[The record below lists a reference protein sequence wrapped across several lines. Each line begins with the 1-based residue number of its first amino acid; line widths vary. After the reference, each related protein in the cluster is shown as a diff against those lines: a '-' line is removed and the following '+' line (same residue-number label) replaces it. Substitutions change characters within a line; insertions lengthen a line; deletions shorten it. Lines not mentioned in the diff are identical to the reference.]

1 MRILKRLI
9 NRGNL
14 STEKERK
21 RMNREEQIESF
32 TKGLSKEELDSFLQQ
47 DYSVLTKVLKFR
59 IRLLKEEAIY
69 KDEYEAAINEIV
81 EMTLL
86 TVVDFL
92 ENKLEFK

>member
-21 RMNREEQIESF
+21 RMNRKEQIESF

-59 IRLLKEEAIY
+59 IKLLKEEAIY

>member
-1 MRILKRLI
+1 
-9 NRGNL
+9 
-14 STEKERK
+14 
-21 RMNREEQIESF
+21 MNREEQIESF

-59 IRLLKEEAIY
+59 IRLLKEAIY
-69 KDEYEAAINEIV
+69 EDEYEAAINEIV

>member
-1 MRILKRLI
+1 
-9 NRGNL
+9 
-14 STEKERK
+14 
-21 RMNREEQIESF
+21 MNREEQIESF

-69 KDEYEAAINEIV
+69 EDEYESAINEIV

>member
-1 MRILKRLI
+1 
-9 NRGNL
+9 
-14 STEKERK
+14 
-21 RMNREEQIESF
+21 MNREKQIESF

-69 KDEYEAAINEIV
+69 EDEYEAAINEIV

>member
-1 MRILKRLI
+1 
-9 NRGNL
+9 
-14 STEKERK
+14 
-21 RMNREEQIESF
+21 MNREEQIESF

-69 KDEYEAAINEIV
+69 KDKYEAAINEIV

>member
-1 MRILKRLI
+1 
-9 NRGNL
+9 
-14 STEKERK
+14 
-21 RMNREEQIESF
+21 MNREEQIQSF
-32 TKGLSKEELDSFLQQ
+32 IKELSKEELDSFLQQ

-69 KDEYEAAINEIV
+69 EDEYEAAINEIV

>member
-21 RMNREEQIESF
+21 RMNRKEQIESF

-69 KDEYEAAINEIV
+69 EDEYEAAINEIV
-81 EMTLL
+81 EMTLF

>member
-1 MRILKRLI
+1 M
-9 NRGNL
+9 NL
-14 STEKERK
+14 
-21 RMNREEQIESF
+21 EEQIQSF
-32 TKGLSKEELDSFLQQ
+32 IKELSKEELDSFLHQ

-69 KDEYEAAINEIV
+69 KGEYEAAINKIV
-81 EMTLL
+81 EMALL

>member
-1 MRILKRLI
+1 M
-9 NRGNL
+9 
-14 STEKERK
+14 
-21 RMNREEQIESF
+21 
-32 TKGLSKEELDSFLQQ
+32 
-47 DYSVLTKVLKFR
+47 LTKVLKFR

-69 KDEYEAAINEIV
+69 KDKYEAAINEIV

>member
-1 MRILKRLI
+1 
-9 NRGNL
+9 
-14 STEKERK
+14 
-21 RMNREEQIESF
+21 MNREEQIESF

-59 IRLLKEEAIY
+59 IKLLKEEAIY
-69 KDEYEAAINEIV
+69 QDEYEAAINEIV

>member
-69 KDEYEAAINEIV
+69 EDEYESAINEIV

>member
-1 MRILKRLI
+1 
-9 NRGNL
+9 
-14 STEKERK
+14 
-21 RMNREEQIESF
+21 MNREEQIESF

-81 EMTLL
+81 GMTLL

>member
-1 MRILKRLI
+1 
-9 NRGNL
+9 
-14 STEKERK
+14 
-21 RMNREEQIESF
+21 MNREEQIQSF
-32 TKGLSKEELDSFLQQ
+32 IKELSKEELDSFLEQ

-69 KDEYEAAINEIV
+69 EDESEAAINEIV

>member
-1 MRILKRLI
+1 
-9 NRGNL
+9 
-14 STEKERK
+14 
-21 RMNREEQIESF
+21 MNRKEQIESF

-69 KDEYEAAINEIV
+69 EDEYEAAINEIV
-81 EMTLL
+81 EMTLF